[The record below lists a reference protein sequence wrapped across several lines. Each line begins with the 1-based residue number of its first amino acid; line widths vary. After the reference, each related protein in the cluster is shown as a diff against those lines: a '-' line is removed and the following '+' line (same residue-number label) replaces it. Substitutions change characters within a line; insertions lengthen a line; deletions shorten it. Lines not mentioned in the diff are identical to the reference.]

1 MLVQLVLPL
10 LSMLEIILE
19 LLLIIMPQLELW
31 ELVMP
36 MLPGILVRLVL
47 LEML

>member
-19 LLLIIMPQLELW
+19 LLLRIMPQLRL
-31 ELVMP
+31 L
-36 MLPGILVRLVL
+36 GII
-47 LEML
+47 MMI

>member
-1 MLVQLVLPL
+1 
-10 LSMLEIILE
+10 MLEIILE